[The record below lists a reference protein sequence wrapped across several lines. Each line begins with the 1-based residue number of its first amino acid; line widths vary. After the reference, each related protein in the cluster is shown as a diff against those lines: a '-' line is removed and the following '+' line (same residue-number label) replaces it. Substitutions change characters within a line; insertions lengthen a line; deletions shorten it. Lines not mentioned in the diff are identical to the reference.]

1 MLITTAVALMLADL
15 VTTLLGIRI
24 AGPDGEDNPLWR
36 GLIRRHGIAAFVVV
50 HAAVMTA
57 ILFAASLA
65 GDAALAGVVAVFAL
79 VVINNLVALWRLTAP
94 QTAAGAKAA
103 AEAEIRGLG
112 ARWVE
117 AFRTGDVE
125 AFAATYTDDA
135 FLALA
140 GQPALR
146 GKAQV
151 VEFFAPR
158 IRRYAAER
166 VEVSMQFE
174 RITVVGDLAYTIT
187 LNWITAHPAAGPP
200 FRANAR
206 SIVIYRRR
214 PGVGWR
220 MEADI
225 EQRTP
230 DAELPEVPASEL

>member
-1 MLITTAVALMLADL
+1 MLTVAVMLVLADL
-15 VTTLLGIRI
+15 ATTLLGIRI
-24 AGPDGEDNPLWR
+24 AGADGEDNPLWR
-36 GLIRRHGIAAFVVV
+36 GIIRRHGLAAYVAAY
-50 HAAVMTA
+50 AAVMTA

-65 GDAALAGVVAVFAL
+65 GDAALAALAAVFAL
-79 VVINNLVALWRLTAP
+79 VVLNNLLALWRLTAP
-94 QTAAGAKAA
+94 RNEAA
-103 AEAEIRGLG
+103 AEAEIRRLG

-187 LNWITAHPAAGPP
+187 LNWITAQPAAGPP
-200 FRANAR
+200 FRADAR
-206 SIVIYRRR
+206 SIVIYRRL
-214 PGVGWR
+214 PGLGWR
-220 MEADI
+220 MEADV

-230 DAELPEVPASEL
+230 DAAPRGP

>member
-1 MLITTAVALMLADL
+1 MLIITVVALILADL
-15 VTTLLGIRI
+15 GTTLLGIRI
-24 AGPDGEDNPLWR
+24 AGPGAEDNPIWR
-36 GLIRRHGIAAFVVV
+36 RLLKRHGVAGFVVV
-50 HAAVMTA
+50 YAAVMGA

-65 GDAALAGVVAVFAL
+65 GDGALAGLAAVFAI
-79 VVINNLVALWRLTAP
+79 VVLNNLVGLWRLTAP
-94 QTAAGAKAA
+94 RDPAA
-103 AEAEIRGLG
+103 AEAEIRRLG

-166 VEVSMQFE
+166 VAVSMQFE
-174 RITVVGDLAYTIT
+174 RITIVGDLAYTIT
-187 LNWITAHPAAGPP
+187 LNWVTSQPAAGPP

-206 SIVIYRRR
+206 SIVVYRKL

-230 DAELPEVPASEL
+230 DADLPDVPASAL

>member
-1 MLITTAVALMLADL
+1 MLITTVVALILADL
-15 VTTLLGIRI
+15 GTTLLGIRI

-36 GLIRRHGIAAFVVV
+36 RLIRRRGLAAFVVV
-50 HAAVMTA
+50 YAAAMSA
-57 ILFAASLA
+57 ILVAASLA
-65 GDAALAGVVAVFAL
+65 GEGALAGLAAVFAI
-79 VVINNLVALWRLTAP
+79 VVIHNVVALWRLTAP

-103 AEAEIRGLG
+103 AEAEIRHLG

-174 RITVVGDLAYTIT
+174 RITIVGDLAYTIT
-187 LNWITAHPAAGPP
+187 LNWITSQPAAGPP
-200 FRANAR
+200 FRADAR
-206 SIVIYRRR
+206 SIVVYRRL

-230 DAELPEVPASEL
+230 DAELPVVPASEL

>member
-1 MLITTAVALMLADL
+1 M
-15 VTTLLGIRI
+15 G
-24 AGPDGEDNPLWR
+24 
-36 GLIRRHGIAAFVVV
+36 
-50 HAAVMTA
+50 A

-65 GDAALAGVVAVFAL
+65 GDGALAGLAAVFAI
-79 VVINNLVALWRLTAP
+79 VVLNNLVGLWRLTAP
-94 QTAAGAKAA
+94 RDPAA
-103 AEAEIRGLG
+103 AEAEIRRLG

-117 AFRTGDVE
+117 AFRTGDVV

-166 VEVSMQFE
+166 VAVSMQFE
-174 RITVVGDLAYTIT
+174 RITIVGDLAYTIT
-187 LNWITAHPAAGPP
+187 LNWVTSQPAAGPP

-206 SIVIYRRR
+206 SIVVYRKL

-230 DAELPEVPASEL
+230 DADLPDVPASAL

>member
-1 MLITTAVALMLADL
+1 MLTVAVMLVLADL
-15 VTTLLGIRI
+15 ATTLLGIRI
-24 AGPDGEDNPLWR
+24 AGADGEDNPLWR
-36 GLIRRHGIAAFVVV
+36 GIIRRHGLAAYVAAY
-50 HAAVMTA
+50 AAVMTA

-65 GDAALAGVVAVFAL
+65 GDAALAALAAVFAL
-79 VVINNLVALWRLTAP
+79 VVLNNLLALWRLTAP

-103 AEAEIRGLG
+103 AETEIRHLG

-158 IRRYAAER
+158 VRRSAPTR
-166 VEVSMQFE
+166 
-174 RITVVGDLAYTIT
+174 
-187 LNWITAHPAAGPP
+187 
-200 FRANAR
+200 AR
-206 SIVIYRRR
+206 SSSTGGCRAWA
-214 PGVGWR
+214 GGWR
-220 MEADI
+220 PTSSSARPTPI
-225 EQRTP
+225 SPTCRRAHCSARRAAARPPGRPRT
-230 DAELPEVPASEL
+230 LHIL